1 MSPLALIYAR
11 RDYQKSYGELITMNL
26 SFNAITNTPYE
37 IEMGHKIWFEPIPK
51 CNVIS
56 VTANAPGFTPLI
68 AIARHYGWNYDL
80 IARAS
85 AACNDSREV
94 VIVQSVMPTLILV
107 PATKGRGKTD
117 DIIFDYLGAL
127 HTIKPKC
134 LHFTHYGFLQGRIPA
149 KEIAI
154 VLDSLLGGY
163 IPRSINSLIFD
174 VDIRRSR
181 EFYCLMR
188 PTLQEAESDDPW
200 I

>member
-1 MSPLALIYAR
+1 
-11 RDYQKSYGELITMNL
+11 
-26 SFNAITNTPYE
+26 
-37 IEMGHKIWFEPIPK
+37 MGHKIWFEPIPK
-51 CNVIS
+51 CDVVS

-85 AACNDSREV
+85 VACNESRV
-94 VIVQSVMPTLILV
+94 VTIVQSVTPTLVLV
-107 PATKGRGKTD
+107 PATKGRGNTA
-117 DIIFDYLGAL
+117 DIMFDYLGAL
-127 HTIKPKC
+127 DAIKPKC
-134 LHFTHYGFLQGRIPA
+134 LHFTHYGFLQGRIPT

-154 VLDSLLGGY
+154 VLDNLLGGY
-163 IPRSINSLIFD
+163 IPRSIHSLIFD
-174 VDIRRSR
+174 IDIRRSH

>member
-1 MSPLALIYAR
+1 
-11 RDYQKSYGELITMNL
+11 MNL
-26 SFNAITNTPYE
+26 SFNTITNTPDE
-37 IEMGHKIWFEPIPK
+37 IAMGHKIWFEPIPK

-94 VIVQSVMPTLILV
+94 VIVKSVTPTLILV

-117 DIIFDYLGAL
+117 DIMFDYLGAL
-127 HTIKPKC
+127 HAIKPKC

-163 IPRSINSLIFD
+163 IPRSIQSLSFD